1 MKETDLEKRIR
12 ILEDV
17 EAIKKVK
24 AKYWYCLERKLW
36 DKLPEVFA
44 EGVIDY
50 LGDGQIG
57 CQGKKDVVK
66 HLVDL
71 LDKGG
76 VNLHRGHSPMIE
88 ITSET
93 TATGKW
99 DMYVY
104 MEFDPRAK
112 RGHEQWGSYEDEYV
126 KEDGKWKIK
135 SWKFNCAR
143 IEQWNRDPQNTIPL
157 K

>member
-12 ILEDV
+12 ILEDI

-24 AKYWYCLERKLW
+24 AKYWYCLERRLW
-36 DKLPEVFA
+36 DELPDVFA
-44 EGVIDY
+44 KDVIDY
-50 LGDGQIG
+50 AGEGVIG

-88 ITSET
+88 ITGET
-93 TATGKW
+93 TAIGKW
-99 DMYVY
+99 DLYLY
-104 MEFDPRAK
+104 MEFDPQAK
-112 RGHEQWGSYEDEYV
+112 RGQEGWGSYEDEYV
-126 KEDGKWKIK
+126 KEKGKWKIK
-135 SWKFNCAR
+135 SWRYIPAR
-143 IEQWNRDPQNTIPL
+143 LEQWN
-157 K
+157 KVG